1 MSGSITSKKPRV
13 RSSGG
18 TDRIL
23 SSRRSLTIETIE
35 VDTTTAAAITATT
48 TSAPA
53 PATTDVQS
61 GDGFVILQV
70 EFHEGRNESCNRQS
84 PQRRISPGHSHE
96 VRTKASSRSF
106 RNESSSLLLKR
117 LETPPPPPPI
127 LPPTPRISFHLHRVI
142 FKTRD
147 DLRQVSVDV
156 G

>member
-23 SSRRSLTIETIE
+23 SSRRSLTIETIQ
-35 VDTTTAAAITATT
+35 VDTTTAAGITATT

-70 EFHEGRNESCNRQS
+70 EFHEDRNESTDGATSRQLS
-84 PQRRISPGHSHE
+84 
-96 VRTKASSRSF
+96 A
-106 RNESSSLLLKR
+106 L
-117 LETPPPPPPI
+117 
-127 LPPTPRISFHLHRVI
+127 RVVSGRWRVCTV
-142 FKTRD
+142 FSGGVVGRCV
-147 DLRQVSVDV
+147 LR
-156 G
+156 